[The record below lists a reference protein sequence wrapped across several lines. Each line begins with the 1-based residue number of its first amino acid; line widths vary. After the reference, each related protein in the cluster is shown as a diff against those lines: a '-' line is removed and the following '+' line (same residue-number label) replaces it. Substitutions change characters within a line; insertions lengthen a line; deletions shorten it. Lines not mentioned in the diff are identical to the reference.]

1 MDKNE
6 MVKGFSQ
13 NDAVVILQ
21 TNGETLQGYLS
32 KIDLAKD
39 CFVIRAAVYIGFD
52 GKVEREDLVECKF
65 ADVDTISKY
74 GSQTKSPVTFD
85 ADLKQYP
92 IGKYLMIWGKHDN
105 SINPTIEQGVLKSI
119 NWDKRALVL
128 HNSTYDQDRT
138 VNIDRISFIDDTR
151 SGPGALGS
159 VQTPDWYLRPDGAW
173 YRGGQKYAGS

>member
-13 NDAVVILQ
+13 NDAVVILK
-21 TNGETLQGYLS
+21 TDGETLQGYLS
-32 KIDLAKD
+32 KIDLARD
-39 CFVIRAAVYIGFD
+39 CFVIQAAVYIGLD

-65 ADVDTISKY
+65 GEVDTISKF
-74 GSQTKSPVTFD
+74 GSQPKNPATFD

-92 IGKYLMIWGKHDN
+92 IGKYLMIWGRHDS

-119 NWDKRALVL
+119 NWDKRTLVL
-128 HNSTYDQDRT
+128 HSVTYDKDRT

-151 SGPGALGS
+151 SGSGALGP
-159 VQTPDWYLRPDGAW
+159 VQTPDWHLRPDGAW
-173 YRGGQKYAGS
+173 YRGERKYAGS